1 MRVTRQAKSPHVVNE
16 QFGRIEFSATREPV
30 GPFLPMRYAGRLS
43 IASTHVLRRGDYR
56 QPGELVE
63 PDPAVIE
70 TDRYR
75 QFPTRGWRLTLAKW
89 IASPEKNGLGDHTT
103 DAAHSISLQERLIT
117 VIVP

>member
-1 MRVTRQAKSPHVVNE
+1 
-16 QFGRIEFSATREPV
+16 
-30 GPFLPMRYAGRLS
+30 MRYAGRLS

-63 PDPAVIE
+63 PGFLSAIPGNSDPAVIE